1 MTFLSVGSLMANSE
15 VEQAVLHGPIA
26 LSFVQLFIFIKLS
39 GM

>member
-1 MTFLSVGSLMANSE
+1 MANSE
-15 VEQAVLHGPIA
+15 VEQAVLHGAIA